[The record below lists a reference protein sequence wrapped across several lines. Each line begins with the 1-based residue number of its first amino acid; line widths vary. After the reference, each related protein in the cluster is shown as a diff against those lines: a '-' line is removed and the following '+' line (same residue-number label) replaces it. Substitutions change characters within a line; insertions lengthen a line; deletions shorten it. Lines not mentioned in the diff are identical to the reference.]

1 MLGGPR
7 IQTCLQTIYERRKL
21 ARDVLLGVLL
31 LWGMFALWAW
41 QYSASVIVRETP
53 SSSQKDH
60 ASALDAARSALTDER
75 LAAIIQHLQLY
86 TEVVRTRGE
95 SSAIPYM
102 RSRLSLQPGGR
113 NENNTGLV
121 RITYLSADKST
132 AIKVANALAQSLTTV
147 VPSATDSL
155 SVDTAA
161 TIDRQL
167 EESRFELKQLAADR
181 RSSRH
186 RSSAR
191 QAKDKLSAPAQP
203 TGQNG
208 DQEQVASAISVP
220 SPQASAIKVLQ
231 QQIKDADARLV
242 ELRQRYTDQY
252 PDVQDTQ
259 EELQELH
266 SKLNHLQAES
276 ARSARV
282 ALPSGEGQS
291 GADQTPAQKGLA
303 ADAVNPKTKHE
314 RSSTS
319 STAGRAYAFELDRYH
334 VLLRAQRSMQE
345 YQDKGLGTV
354 PPPFALVQNATHAKV
369 AGFAVNPFYWLV
381 SLLVGLFA
389 STLAVLFAH
398 RLKTNPQGQIAIKNQ
413 FERDELAPQYR
424 TLTR

>member
-7 IQTCLQTIYERRKL
+7 IHTYLRTIYERRKL
-21 ARDVLLGVLL
+21 ARDVLLGVLV

-41 QYSASVIVRETP
+41 QYSASAIVRQTP
-53 SSSQKDH
+53 SGSQQDR
-60 ASALDAARSALTDER
+60 ASAVDAAHSALTDER

-102 RSRLSLQPGGR
+102 RSRLSLQPAGR
-113 NENNTGLV
+113 NEIDTDLV

-147 VPSATDSL
+147 VPSASDSL

-167 EESRFELKQLAADR
+167 EESRLELKQLAADR

-186 RSSAR
+186 RSSAH

-203 TGQNG
+203 TGQSG
-208 DQEQVASAISVP
+208 DQQHFASAVSVP
-220 SPQASAIKVLQ
+220 SPQASAIKALQ
-231 QQIKDADARLV
+231 LQIKDADAHLV

-282 ALPSGEGQS
+282 ALPSGEEQT
-291 GADQTPAQKGLA
+291 GADQAPSQKKLPPDG
-303 ADAVNPKTKHE
+303 VNPETKHE
-314 RSSTS
+314 SPRSST
-319 STAGRAYAFELDRYH
+319 AARAYAFELDRYH

-354 PPPFALVQNATHAKV
+354 PPPFVLVQSATHAKV
-369 AGFAVNPFYWLV
+369 AGFAVNPFYWLI

-389 STLAVLFAH
+389 ATLAVLFAH
-398 RLKTNPQGQIAIKNQ
+398 RLKMSPREQLASRNQ
-413 FERDELAPQYR
+413 FEHDELAPQYR
-424 TLTR
+424 TGTR